1 MVVKKILIEKSIND
15 MNLKETFLKFP
26 RVSTSKRKEKG
37 KNQNLITLNKILES
51 KILADILVFMRIWKL
66 DLHYY

>member
-51 KILADILVFMRIWKL
+51 KKF
-66 DLHYY
+66 